1 MAEQKIYVDYDFNKN
16 RILNAKLHPV
26 STEERNVLASTLNS
40 NDQGLIVYDKDVTI
54 YYGWDGNQFK
64 PIGLTDEQYAQL
76 GEAYDR
82 SVMAID
88 ITSTTTNRTITL
100 TYRDETTI
108 SDNFDYAYI
117 HDQSI
122 PASSWVI
129 DHNLNKFPSVTIID
143 TANSEIIGEVLYNN
157 ANTLTLNFSAS
168 FSGKAFLN

>member
-117 HDQSI
+117 HDQ
-122 PASSWVI
+122 ASPLTVWTI
-129 DHNLNKFPSVTIID
+129 NHNLNKYPSVTIID
-143 TANSEIIGEVLYNN
+143 SANQEVIGELEYINQ
-157 ANTLTLNFSAS
+157 NTLTVMFSAA
-168 FSGKAFLN
+168 FSGKAYLN